1 MKKILFFAILMAAV
15 SFGSCGNK
23 TSVTKNT
30 TDTVVVDSDSAAC
43 GIDSTVTLP

>member
-30 TDTVVVDSDSAAC
+30 TDTVVVDSAC